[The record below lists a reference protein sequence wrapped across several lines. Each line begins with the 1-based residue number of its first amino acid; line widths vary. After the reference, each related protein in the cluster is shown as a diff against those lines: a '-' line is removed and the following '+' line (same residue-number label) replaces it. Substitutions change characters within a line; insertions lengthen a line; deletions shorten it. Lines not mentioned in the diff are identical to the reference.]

1 MGIIM
6 HLMYTFILII
16 YVNEFYIPDLDGLDK
31 EWGPVLL
38 IIGILYPLY
47 YEIFQLC
54 KQGITDY
61 FSQLQNYS
69 DIVYIWG
76 SVANF
81 FLQHIYGP
89 YHIICRS
96 LMIIIVLQVLV
107 KTFSF
112 MRIFKSLSSIVVLM
126 QTVFYDL
133 RIFMMFYVILL
144 GLFCQCFA
152 VLGLGADYHELY
164 GIDSEKRLLKAKA
177 KAGGSS

>member
-1 MGIIM
+1 LIQYKWNEYGAAHYNMGIIM

-16 YVNEFYIPDLDGLDK
+16 YVNEFHIPDLDGLDK

-47 YEIFQLC
+47 Y
-54 KQGITDY
+54 
-61 FSQLQNYS
+61 SQLQNYS

-112 MRIFKSLSSIVVLM
+112 MRIFKSLS
-126 QTVFYDL
+126 
-133 RIFMMFYVILL
+133 
-144 GLFCQCFA
+144 
-152 VLGLGADYHELY
+152 
-164 GIDSEKRLLKAKA
+164 
-177 KAGGSS
+177 